1 MAQLLR
7 ALEADYDLVLIDSAP
22 VLVVSDSRALAHN
35 VDAVV
40 FVVRWVVFVVRWAS
54 TRREVV
60 ANGLKQMREASAKLA
75 GVVLSGVNVRRH
87 ARYGYGDSGYYS
99 GAASKYYRN

>member
-1 MAQLLR
+1 MGQLLR
-7 ALEADYDLVLIDSAP
+7 ALEAEYDLVLIDSAP

-40 FVVRWVVFVVRWAS
+40 FVVRWAS
-54 TRREVV
+54 TRQEVV

-87 ARYGYGDSGYYS
+87 ARYSYGDSGYYS